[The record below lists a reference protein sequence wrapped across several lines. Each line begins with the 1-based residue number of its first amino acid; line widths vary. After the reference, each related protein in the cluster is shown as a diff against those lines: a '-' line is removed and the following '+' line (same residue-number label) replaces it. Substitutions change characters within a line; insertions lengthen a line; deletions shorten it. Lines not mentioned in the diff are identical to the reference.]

1 MYLRTFWINKL
12 REYFFTFFQIAH
24 AQPPFYYLIIETVTH
39 RERDKDKKVALDEM
53 HPAFKINLF
62 YMYFEGICYI
72 SNFMYSC
79 VHARTTQESSFV
91 SSLTTLSKRIPPFNA
106 HQQQYILDQKH
117 QQYDFSQHT
126 CSTSSAQWQT
136 PQWIV

>member
-39 RERDKDKKVALDEM
+39 RERDKDKKVELDEM

-72 SNFMYSC
+72 SNFMSSC
-79 VHARTTQESSFV
+79 TRTTQESSFV
-91 SSLTTLSKRIPPFNA
+91 SSLTTLSKRIPPTN
-106 HQQQYILDQKH
+106 D
-117 QQYDFSQHT
+117 
-126 CSTSSAQWQT
+126 T
-136 PQWIV
+136 PLTYG